1 MNSANV
7 SKAQWVEIFRE
18 IGLDDKTMTRWHRV
32 FEQRNPQ
39 GHQQFLEWLNIP
51 SNEIAKIRSR

>member
-7 SKAQWVEIFRE
+7 SKEQWVEMFQE
-18 IGLDDKTMTRWHRV
+18 IGLDDATMAQWHRV

-39 GHQQFLEWLNIP
+39 GHQKFLEWLNI
-51 SNEIAKIRSR
+51 SGNEIAEIRSL

>member
-7 SKAQWVEIFRE
+7 SKAQWVEMFRE
-18 IGLDDKTMTRWHRV
+18 IGLDDTTMAQWHQV

-51 SNEIAKIRSR
+51 SNEIAEIRSR